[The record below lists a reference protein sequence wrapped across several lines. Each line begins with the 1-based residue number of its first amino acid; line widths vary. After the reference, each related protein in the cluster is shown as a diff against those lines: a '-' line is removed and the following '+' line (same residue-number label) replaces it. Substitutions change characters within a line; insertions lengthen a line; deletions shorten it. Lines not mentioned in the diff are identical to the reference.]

1 MSNRETW
8 GDGVEF
14 YSMIYDEGKDLEP
27 PIVLAEFAQFY
38 LTVIKDIRDILSK
51 YPVDAPLDFDIVEA
65 EIDFDSLT
73 ARLKAIEEGLPTEAG
88 DAVSQCF

>member
-1 MSNRETW
+1 MSNPETW

-14 YSMIYDEGKDLEP
+14 YSMIYEEGKDLEP
-27 PIVLAEFAQFY
+27 PIVLAEYAQIY
-38 LTVIKDIRDILSK
+38 LAAIKDIRDILSK
-51 YPVDAPLDFDIVEA
+51 YPVDGPMNFDMVEA
-65 EIDFDSLT
+65 ELDYDSLT